1 MSLFPVFLKLEGEPA
16 LVVGGGTLAQGKIQA
31 LLHARAKVRVV
42 APQAQGHI
50 AEWAQRGLL
59 QWQARVFKPTD
70 TRGNR
75 LVYAATG
82 LPAIDRAVADECRR
96 AGVLCNAVDDPPHC
110 DFYSPAV
117 VQRGDLQIAI
127 STNGQSPALAQQIRQ
142 RLESEFDETWT
153 TRLTVL
159 GKERRRIRSLF
170 PAGEERNRLLHELA
184 RRSMATST
192 TTPIGAQPDVTTP
205 SESQSQ
211 TSKRETFTSSSLNL
225 VFRLRDAIV
234 RWLREEDDKVALI

>member
-1 MSLFPVFLKLEGEPA
+1 CVLMPSLRKTRKTTSSTGRQREILAAARSGRVRDMSLFPVFLKLEGEPA

-117 VQRGDLQIAI
+117 V
-127 STNGQSPALAQQIRQ
+127 
-142 RLESEFDETWT
+142 
-153 TRLTVL
+153 
-159 GKERRRIRSLF
+159 
-170 PAGEERNRLLHELA
+170 
-184 RRSMATST
+184 
-192 TTPIGAQPDVTTP
+192 
-205 SESQSQ
+205 
-211 TSKRETFTSSSLNL
+211 
-225 VFRLRDAIV
+225 
-234 RWLREEDDKVALI
+234 